1 MYSIGNWDEEHWGN
15 RYSCFSISDFAT
27 DRLRQFLAS
36 PERSAA
42 IPNINNYWLT
52 RRLNLSFIV
61 EPNAVGILRDTN
73 LSSRIT
79 DYDRNRI
86 RRLAAVPEPLLASL
100 KRILLRSYRW
110 LARVERFLELQRIG
124 KEIRLAQDLTSSAS
138 KTTFPFGSLTEEQ
151 LRSAPVSVLLESWPE
166 RTLLMLHAVDVIQHF
181 APFRVAGWRVLEIG
195 SGPCLLTGLLMH
207 NYGSKHMLVDLP
219 EQIAVG
225 FALLSEF
232 WPHKRFLLPHEIEN
246 LKKAAAENDAV
257 FLTPTQLPLPHAL
270 QFDVAINTF
279 SFQEM
284 SPETIAQYFSLIRR
298 HLTPDGVFYCANRR
312 SKRNP
317 HDDTI
322 AEFAKYPW
330 HPHDQFLFDRD
341 MRAVPGASEIH
352 RECVVRLASERNSSY
367 ECVTLHPAQA
377 QKTC

>member
-1 MYSIGNWDEEHWGN
+1 MANWDQEYWEN
-15 RYSCFSISDFAT
+15 RYSRFSISDIAIS
-27 DRLRQFLAS
+27 RLGQFLAS

-42 IPNINNYWLT
+42 IGNINKYWLT

-73 LSSRIT
+73 LSSRVT
-79 DYDRNRI
+79 SYDRNRI
-86 RRLAAVPEPLLASL
+86 RRLVTVPGPLLNRL
-100 KRILLRSYRW
+100 ERILLRGYRW
-110 LARVERFLELQRIG
+110 LARLERFVELQRIR
-124 KEIRLAQDLTSSAS
+124 KELALAQDLTSSDR
-138 KTTFPFGSLTEEQ
+138 TTFPFASLTEQ
-151 LRSAPVSVLLESWPE
+151 QFRSVPLSALLESWPE

-181 APFRVAGWRVLEIG
+181 APFRVPGWRVLEIG
-195 SGPCLLTGLLMH
+195 SGPCLLAGLLMH
-207 NYGSKHMLVDLP
+207 GYGSKHVLVDLP

-225 FALLSEF
+225 FSLLSEF
-232 WPHKRFLLPHEIEN
+232 WPHKRFLLPHEVEDP
-246 LKKAAAENDAV
+246 KRAAAENDAV
-257 FLTPTQLPLPHAL
+257 FLTPAQLPLVHAL

-367 ECVTLHPAQA
+367 ACVTLHPAQS
-377 QKTC
+377 KKKC